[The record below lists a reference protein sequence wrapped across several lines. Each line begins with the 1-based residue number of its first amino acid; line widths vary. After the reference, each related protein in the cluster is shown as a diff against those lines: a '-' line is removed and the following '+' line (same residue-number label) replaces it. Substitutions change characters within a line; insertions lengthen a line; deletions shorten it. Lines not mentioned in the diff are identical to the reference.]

1 MSAVQAWG
9 TMVAGLPHSLPRGG
23 QQGHT
28 SAPPHPVPRTGNL
41 AFTTIS
47 FITLFFFFFLIYTKH
62 TAELYT
68 NKPRA
73 LLMQQALY
81 NEPKRARLLWEDGLS
96 VQTLGGFPLQKTK
109 LSLYRSPWICTCPN
123 HPSPVF
129 NRQCTQVHLTDQ
141 WWPATLADSHN
152 VSSALLADKGIDY
165 QILQRI

>member
-1 MSAVQAWG
+1 MSKRNSYSAKHLSVAAKHVCSSGLRYYGGWTATLPPQGWSAG
-9 TMVAGLPHSLPRGG
+9 THVCPSTSSAQDRQPRI
-23 QQGHT
+23 HYHLIHY
-28 SAPPHPVPRTGNL
+28 S
-41 AFTTIS
+41 
-47 FITLFFFFFLIYTKH
+47 FFFFFLIYTKH

-141 WWPATLADSHN
+141 
-152 VSSALLADKGIDY
+152 
-165 QILQRI
+165 